1 MSFLKFALFD
11 QVVVDAYTDPS
22 ESKYNA
28 DSEDAKKA
36 GEQFRR
42 TVTAAKSVIKKSAD
56 FLYVRTRA
64 IGSLEKWGPNMN
76 GDGFP
81 MEELRKSYSSFVGKG
96 NFIDHKSDDITKIRG
111 LVIDAYLNNDDQC
124 VETLIAVDKKSH
136 PQLARDIDTGTVNSV
151 SMGTRVGWSK
161 CSVCENRARTEKDY
175 CSHIAN
181 YKGMK
186 ISFLTQNAAHR
197 MGQWPVHE
205 VNHDLEFIEL
215 SWVAV
220 PAFQD
225 AHVLEKIASLKT
237 AVDNGFKTEAYTTEL
252 SEDEKQIL
260 AFASAKDQLHRE
272 ASSEVK
278 PEIPEALRS
287 IAEAAACQNEECA
300 VDPRRKADN
309 SQPVR
314 TAAEMRRITITY
326 DDTRYRRTSQDYGAE
341 GKVVF
346 DGKDYEWWASSADKS
361 QWNVSLEK
369 DLYDLLSAR
378 GQKQLM
384 DAVTQLIQKNL
395 DSSELIVAKMEENM
409 RKVAYFGKATFFKKF
424 SDVGTNRVAY
434 FQNFEDDQLMEGKRL
449 DPMLKDMK
457 EDRKIYDNKD
467 LQVPDLPKGSR
478 EAEQEAFEQTAKEG
492 PAGALGKPLAE
503 KDQVTKHDEKT
514 LEKLM
519 RSAYLNYLSGKVKKS

>member
-1 MSFLKFALFD
+1 MSFVKFAFSD
-11 QVVVDAYTDPS
+11 QVVIDAYTDPS
-22 ESKYNA
+22 EAKYNS

-36 GEQFRR
+36 GEQFRK

-81 MEELRKSYSSFVGKG
+81 MEELRKSYASFVGKG

-161 CSVCENRARTEKDY
+161 CSVCDNKARVEKDY
-175 CSHIAN
+175 CSHISN

-186 ISFLTQNAAHR
+186 ISFLTQNEAHR
-197 MGQWPVHE
+197 HGQWPVHE

-225 AHVLEKIASLKT
+225 AHVLEKIASVKR
-237 AVDNGFKTEAYTTEL
+237 AVDNGFQNVDEHTTAL
-252 SEDEKQIL
+252 SEDERQIL
-260 AFASAKDQLHRE
+260 AFASAKENLQRE
-272 ASSEVK
+272 AKV
-278 PEIPEALRS
+278 EIPEALKS
-287 IAEAAACQNEECA
+287 VAEAAACRNEECDM
-300 VDPRRKADN
+300 DPRRKSN
-309 SQPVR
+309 NQQPVK
-314 TAAEMRRITITY
+314 TAGEMRRITITY
-326 DDTRYRRTSQDYGAE
+326 DDTKYRRTSKDFGAE

-346 DGKDYEWWASSADKS
+346 DGKDYEWWASSADKT

-395 DSSELIVAKMEENM
+395 DSSELIVAKQEINM
-409 RKVAYFGKATFFKKF
+409 HKQGYL
-424 SDVGTNRVAY
+424 
-434 FQNFEDDQLMEGKRL
+434 QNHEDDPLMKGKRI
-449 DPMLKDMK
+449 DKMLEDQEK
-457 EDRKIYDNKD
+457 ERHIYDNKD
-467 LQVPDLPKGSR
+467 LQVPDLPEGTR
-478 EAEQEAFEQTAKEG
+478 EAEQKAFEQTAKDG
-492 PAGALGKPLAE
+492 PSGALGKPLAE
-503 KDQVTKHDEKT
+503 KDEVTRHDEKT

-519 RSAYLNYLSGKVKKS
+519 RSAYLNYLSSKVKKS